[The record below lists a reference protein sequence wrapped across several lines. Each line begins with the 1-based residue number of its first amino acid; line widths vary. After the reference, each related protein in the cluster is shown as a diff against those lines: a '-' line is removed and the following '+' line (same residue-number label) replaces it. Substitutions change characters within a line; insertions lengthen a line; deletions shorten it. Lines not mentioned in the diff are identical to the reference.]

1 MLWRGHSYT
10 FFSLKTA
17 FSIAFFAKMSRIV
30 TRTCLHS
37 MKIITG
43 TAHPQLAQ
51 DIANVMGLP
60 LCNAKVNTF
69 PDGESFVQ
77 IEESIRGADVFIVQP
92 TCPPTNHNLME
103 LLVMV
108 DAVRRASA
116 SRITAVMPFYGYA
129 RQDRK
134 DKPRVPITSK
144 LVANLLTAAGVD
156 RVLTMDL
163 HAAQIQGFFEI
174 PVDHLYSV
182 PVLIKHLKANYVK
195 DMNNLVVVSPD
206 IGGVKNA
213 KSYANIL
220 GTELAIVA
228 KQRISATEV
237 NAHAVIGDVAGKDVL
252 MVDDMTESGGTL
264 CAAAEVLKKHGAA
277 RIFAAVSH
285 GVLNDK
291 ARARLKDS
299 PIERLLTSDSVP
311 MAYGDQVD
319 TVSIAPLMAQAIAN
333 IHNNASVTHLFEV

>member
-1 MLWRGHSYT
+1 
-10 FFSLKTA
+10 
-17 FSIAFFAKMSRIV
+17 
-30 TRTCLHS
+30 
-37 MKIITG
+37 MKIISG
-43 TAHPQLAQ
+43 TAHPKLAS
-51 DIANVMGLP
+51 DIAKVLGLP
-60 LCNAKVNTF
+60 LCDAKVNTF

-77 IEESIRGADVFIVQP
+77 IEESIRGTDVFVVQP

-108 DAVRRASA
+108 DAIRRASA

-182 PVLIKHLKANYVK
+182 PVLIKHLKNTYVK
-195 DMNNLVVVSPD
+195 DMKNLVVVSPD

-237 NAHAVIGDVAGKDVL
+237 NAHAVIGDVQGKDVL

-264 CAAAEVLKKHGAA
+264 CAAAEVLKQHGAA

-285 GVLNDK
+285 GVLNEK
-291 ARARLKDS
+291 ARTRLASS

-319 TVSIAPLMAQAIAN
+319 TVSIAPLLAQAIYN
-333 IHNNASVTHLFEV
+333 IHNNASVTHLFDV

>member
-1 MLWRGHSYT
+1 
-10 FFSLKTA
+10 
-17 FSIAFFAKMSRIV
+17 
-30 TRTCLHS
+30 
-37 MKIITG
+37 MKIISG
-43 TAHPQLAQ
+43 TAHPELAR
-51 DIANVMGLP
+51 DIAASLR
-60 LCNAKVNTF
+60 LHLSDTTVNTL

-77 IEESIRGADVFIVQP
+77 IKESIRGADTFIIQP

-134 DKPRVPITSK
+134 DKPRVPITAK
-144 LVANLLTAAGVD
+144 LVANLLTSAGVN
-156 RVLTMDL
+156 RVLCMDL

-174 PVDHLYSV
+174 PVDHLHSV
-182 PVLIKHLKANYVK
+182 PVLIKHLKKHYVK
-195 DMNNLVVVSPD
+195 DLDNLVVVSPD

-220 GTELAIVA
+220 GTKLAIVA

-237 NAHAVIGDVAGKDVL
+237 DAHAVIGDVEGKDVL

-264 CAAAEVLKKHGAA
+264 CAAATVLKEHGAA
-277 RIFAAVSH
+277 RIFAGVSH
-285 GVLNDK
+285 AVLNEK
-291 ARARLKDS
+291 ACARLAAS

-311 MAYGDQVD
+311 MAKTYGGDMVD
-319 TVSIAPLMAQAIAN
+319 TVSIAPLFAQAILN
-333 IHNNASVTHLFEV
+333 IHNNDSVTHLFDI

>member
-1 MLWRGHSYT
+1 
-10 FFSLKTA
+10 
-17 FSIAFFAKMSRIV
+17 
-30 TRTCLHS
+30 
-37 MKIITG
+37 MKIISG
-43 TAHPQLAQ
+43 TAHPKLAS
-51 DIANVMGLP
+51 DIAKVLGLP

-77 IEESIRGADVFIVQP
+77 IEESIRGTDVFVVQP

-108 DAVRRASA
+108 DAIRRASA

-182 PVLIKHLKANYVK
+182 PVLIKHLKNTYVK
-195 DMNNLVVVSPD
+195 DMKNLVVVSPD

-237 NAHAVIGDVAGKDVL
+237 NAHAVIGDVQGKDVL

-264 CAAAEVLKKHGAA
+264 CAAAEVLKQHGAA

-285 GVLNDK
+285 GVLNEK
-291 ARARLKDS
+291 ARARLATS

-311 MAYGDQVD
+311 MAYGEQVD
-319 TVSIAPLMAQAIAN
+319 TVSIAPLLAQAIAN
-333 IHNNASVTHLFEV
+333 IHHNASVTHLFEV

>member
-1 MLWRGHSYT
+1 
-10 FFSLKTA
+10 
-17 FSIAFFAKMSRIV
+17 
-30 TRTCLHS
+30 
-37 MKIITG
+37 MKIISG
-43 TAHPQLAQ
+43 TAHPQLAK
-51 DIANVMGLP
+51 DIAKVMGLP
-60 LCNAKVNTF
+60 LCDATVNTF

-77 IEESIRGADVFIVQP
+77 IKESIRGADAFIIQP

-116 SRITAVMPFYGYA
+116 SRITAVIPFYGYA

-144 LVANLLTAAGVD
+144 LVANLLTAAGVN

-174 PVDHLYSV
+174 PVDHLHSV
-182 PVLIKHLKANYVK
+182 PVLVKHLKANYVK
-195 DMNNLVVVSPD
+195 DMKNLVVVSPD

-237 NAHAVIGDVAGKDVL
+237 DAHAVIGNVQGKDVL

-264 CAAAEVLKKHGAA
+264 CAAAKILKEHGAA
-277 RIFAAVSH
+277 RIFAGVSH
-285 GVLNDK
+285 GVLTDA
-291 ARARLKDS
+291 ARERLANS
-299 PIERLLTSDSVP
+299 SIECLLTSDSVP
-311 MAYGDQVD
+311 MAYGDRVD
-319 TVSIAPLMAQAIAN
+319 TVSIAPLFAQAIAN
-333 IHNNASVTHLFEV
+333 IHHNASVTHLFEV

>member
-1 MLWRGHSYT
+1 
-10 FFSLKTA
+10 
-17 FSIAFFAKMSRIV
+17 
-30 TRTCLHS
+30 
-37 MKIITG
+37 MKIISG
-43 TAHPQLAQ
+43 TAHPQLAK
-51 DIANVMGLP
+51 DIAKVMGLP
-60 LCNAKVNTF
+60 LCDATVNTF

-77 IEESIRGADVFIVQP
+77 IKESIRGADAFIVQP

-116 SRITAVMPFYGYA
+116 SRITAVLPFYGYA

-163 HAAQIQGFFEI
+163 HAAQIQGFFDI
-174 PVDHLYSV
+174 PVDHLHSV

-195 DMNNLVVVSPD
+195 DMNNRVVVSPD

-237 NAHAVIGDVAGKDVL
+237 DAHAVIGDVKGKDVL

-264 CAAAEVLKKHGAA
+264 CVAAKILKEHGAA
-277 RIFAAVSH
+277 RIFAGVSH
-285 GVLNDK
+285 GVLTDA
-291 ARARLKDS
+291 ARERLAS
-299 PIERLLTSDSVP
+299 SSIECLLTSDSVP
-311 MAYGDQVD
+311 MAYGDRVD
-319 TVSIAPLMAQAIAN
+319 TVSIAPLFAQAIAN
-333 IHNNASVTHLFEV
+333 IHHNASVTHLFEV

>member
-1 MLWRGHSYT
+1 
-10 FFSLKTA
+10 
-17 FSIAFFAKMSRIV
+17 
-30 TRTCLHS
+30 

-51 DIANVMGLP
+51 DIAKTLGMP
-60 LCNAKVNTF
+60 LCETKVATF

-77 IEESIRGADVFIVQP
+77 IEESIRGEDVYIIQP

-116 SRITAVMPFYGYA
+116 DRITAVLPFYGYA

-144 LVANLLTAAGVD
+144 LVANLLTAAGVN

-174 PVDHLYSV
+174 PVDHLHSA
-182 PVLIKHLKANYVK
+182 PLLIKHLQDNYV
-195 DMNNLVVVSPD
+195 DDLSNLVVVSPD

-213 KSYANIL
+213 KICANYL
-220 GTELAIVA
+220 GTDLAIVA

-237 NAHAVIGDVAGKDVL
+237 DAHAVIGNVKGKDVL
-252 MVDDMTESGGTL
+252 LIDDMTESGGTL
-264 CAAAEVLKKHGAA
+264 CAAAEILKEHGAA
-277 RIFAAVSH
+277 RIFAGVSH

-299 PIERLLTSDSVP
+299 CIERLLTSDSVP
-311 MAYGDQVD
+311 MLAK
-319 TVSIAPLMAQAIAN
+319 AIMN
-333 IHNNASVTHLFEV
+333 IHNNDSVSHLFEMDI

>member
-1 MLWRGHSYT
+1 MR
-10 FFSLKTA
+10 
-17 FSIAFFAKMSRIV
+17 
-30 TRTCLHS
+30 TRTNNA
-37 MKIITG
+37 MKIISG
-43 TAHPQLAQ
+43 TAHPKLAS
-51 DIANVMGLP
+51 DIAKVLGLP
-60 LCNAKVNTF
+60 LCDAKVNTF

-77 IEESIRGADVFIVQP
+77 IEESIRGTDVFVVQP

-108 DAVRRASA
+108 DAIRRASA

-182 PVLIKHLKANYVK
+182 PVLIKHLKNTYVK
-195 DMNNLVVVSPD
+195 DMKNLVVVSPD

-237 NAHAVIGDVAGKDVL
+237 NAHAVIGDVQGKDVL

-264 CAAAEVLKKHGAA
+264 CAAAEVLKQHGAA

-285 GVLNDK
+285 GVLNEK
-291 ARARLKDS
+291 ARTRLAAS

-311 MAYGDQVD
+311 MAYGEQVD
-319 TVSIAPLMAQAIAN
+319 TVSIAPLLAQAIYN

>member
-1 MLWRGHSYT
+1 
-10 FFSLKTA
+10 
-17 FSIAFFAKMSRIV
+17 
-30 TRTCLHS
+30 
-37 MKIITG
+37 MKIISG

-51 DIANVMGLP
+51 DIAREMGLP
-60 LCNAKVNTF
+60 LCDATVNTF

-77 IEESIRGADVFIVQP
+77 IKESIRGADVFIVQP

-144 LVANLLTAAGVD
+144 LVANLLTAAGVN

-174 PVDHLYSV
+174 PVDHLHSV
-182 PVLIKHLKANYVK
+182 PVLIKHLKEHYIK
-195 DMNNLVVVSPD
+195 DMDNLVVVSPD
-206 IGGVKNA
+206 IGGVKTA
-213 KSYANIL
+213 KSYANLL

-237 NAHAVIGDVAGKDVL
+237 NAHAVIGNVEGKDVL

-264 CAAAEVLKKHGAA
+264 CAAANILKEHGAA
-277 RIFAAVSH
+277 RIFAGVSH

-291 ARARLKDS
+291 ARVRLADS
-299 PIERLLTSDSVP
+299 CIERLLTSDSVP
-311 MAYGDQVD
+311 MAFGDRVD
-319 TVSIAPLMAQAIAN
+319 TVSIAPLFAQAISN

>member
-1 MLWRGHSYT
+1 
-10 FFSLKTA
+10 
-17 FSIAFFAKMSRIV
+17 
-30 TRTCLHS
+30 
-37 MKIITG
+37 MKIISG
-43 TAHPQLAQ
+43 TSHPRLAE
-51 DIANVMGLP
+51 DIAKQLGLP
-60 LCNAKVNTF
+60 LCDATVNTF

-77 IEESIRGADVFIVQP
+77 IKESIRGTDTFIIQP

-116 SRITAVMPFYGYA
+116 RRITAVMPFYGYA

-144 LVANLLTAAGVD
+144 LVANLLTAAGVN
-156 RVLTMDL
+156 RVLCMDL

-174 PVDHLYSV
+174 PVDHLHSV
-182 PVLIKHLKANYVK
+182 PVLVRHLKEHYVK

-213 KSYANIL
+213 KIYANIL

-237 NAHAVIGDVAGKDVL
+237 DAHAVIGNVEGKDVL

-264 CAAAEVLKKHGAA
+264 CAAAAILKEHGAK
-277 RIFAAVSH
+277 RIFAGVSH
-285 GVLNDK
+285 GVLNEK
-291 ARARLKDS
+291 ARVRLSES

-311 MAYGDQVD
+311 MAYGERVD
-319 TVSIAPLMAQAIAN
+319 TVSIAPLIAQAISN
-333 IHNNASVTHLFEV
+333 IHNNDSVTHLFEI

>member
-1 MLWRGHSYT
+1 
-10 FFSLKTA
+10 
-17 FSIAFFAKMSRIV
+17 
-30 TRTCLHS
+30 
-37 MKIITG
+37 MKIISG
-43 TAHPQLAQ
+43 TAHPELAR
-51 DIANVMGLP
+51 DIAASLGLP
-60 LCNAKVNTF
+60 LSDTTVNTF

-77 IEESIRGADVFIVQP
+77 IKESIRGADTFIVQP

-134 DKPRVPITSK
+134 DKPRVPITAK
-144 LVANLLTAAGVD
+144 LVANLLTSAGVN
-156 RVLTMDL
+156 RVLCMDL

-174 PVDHLYSV
+174 PVDHLHSV
-182 PVLIKHLKANYVK
+182 PVLIKHLKQHYVK
-195 DMNNLVVVSPD
+195 DLDNLVVVSPD

-220 GTELAIVA
+220 GTKLAIVA

-237 NAHAVIGDVAGKDVL
+237 DAHAVIGDVEGKDVL

-264 CAAAEVLKKHGAA
+264 CAAAAVLKEHGAA
-277 RIFAAVSH
+277 RIFAGVSH
-285 GVLNDK
+285 AVLNEK
-291 ARARLKDS
+291 ACARLAAS

-311 MAYGDQVD
+311 MAKTFGGDMVD
-319 TVSIAPLMAQAIAN
+319 TVSIAPLFAQAILN
-333 IHNNASVTHLFEV
+333 IHNNDSVTHLFDI

>member
-1 MLWRGHSYT
+1 
-10 FFSLKTA
+10 
-17 FSIAFFAKMSRIV
+17 
-30 TRTCLHS
+30 
-37 MKIITG
+37 MKIISG
-43 TAHPQLAQ
+43 TAHPKLAS
-51 DIANVMGLP
+51 DIAKVLGLP

-77 IEESIRGADVFIVQP
+77 IEESIRGTDVFVVQP

-108 DAVRRASA
+108 DAIRRASA

-182 PVLIKHLKANYVK
+182 PVLIKHLKNTYVK
-195 DMNNLVVVSPD
+195 DMKNLVVVSPD

-237 NAHAVIGDVAGKDVL
+237 NAHAVIGDVQGKDVL

-264 CAAAEVLKKHGAA
+264 CAAAEVLKQHGAA

-285 GVLNDK
+285 GVLNEK
-291 ARARLKDS
+291 ARTRLASS

-311 MAYGDQVD
+311 MAYGEQVD
-319 TVSIAPLMAQAIAN
+319 TVSIAPLLAQAIYN

>member
-1 MLWRGHSYT
+1 
-10 FFSLKTA
+10 
-17 FSIAFFAKMSRIV
+17 
-30 TRTCLHS
+30 
-37 MKIITG
+37 MKIISG
-43 TAHPQLAQ
+43 TAHPQLAK
-51 DIANVMGLP
+51 DIAKVMGLP
-60 LCNAKVNTF
+60 LCDATVNTF

-77 IEESIRGADVFIVQP
+77 IKESIRGADAFIIQP

-144 LVANLLTAAGVD
+144 LVANLLTAAGVN

-174 PVDHLYSV
+174 PVDHLHSV

-237 NAHAVIGDVAGKDVL
+237 DAHAVIGNVQGKDVL

-264 CAAAEVLKKHGAA
+264 CAAAKILKEHGAA
-277 RIFAAVSH
+277 RIFAGVSH
-285 GVLNDK
+285 GVLTDA
-291 ARARLKDS
+291 ARERLANS
-299 PIERLLTSDSVP
+299 SIECLLTSDSVP
-311 MAYGDQVD
+311 MAYGDRVD
-319 TVSIAPLMAQAIAN
+319 TVSIAPLFAQAIAN
-333 IHNNASVTHLFEV
+333 IHHNASVTHLFEV

>member
-1 MLWRGHSYT
+1 
-10 FFSLKTA
+10 
-17 FSIAFFAKMSRIV
+17 
-30 TRTCLHS
+30 
-37 MKIITG
+37 MKIISG
-43 TAHPQLAQ
+43 TAHPQLAK
-51 DIANVMGLP
+51 DIAKVMGLP
-60 LCNAKVNTF
+60 LCDATVNTF

-77 IEESIRGADVFIVQP
+77 IKESIRGADAFIVQP

-116 SRITAVMPFYGYA
+116 SRITAVLPFYGYA

-144 LVANLLTAAGVD
+144 LVANLLTAAGVN

-174 PVDHLYSV
+174 PVDHLHSV
-182 PVLIKHLKANYVK
+182 PVLVKHLKANYVK
-195 DMNNLVVVSPD
+195 DMKNLVVVSPD

-237 NAHAVIGDVAGKDVL
+237 DAHAVIGNVEGKDVL

-264 CAAAEVLKKHGAA
+264 CAAAKILKEHGAA
-277 RIFAAVSH
+277 RIFAGVSH
-285 GVLNDK
+285 GVLTDA
-291 ARARLKDS
+291 ARERLANS
-299 PIERLLTSDSVP
+299 SIECLLTSDSVP
-311 MAYGDQVD
+311 MAYGDRVD
-319 TVSIAPLMAQAIAN
+319 TVSIAPLFAQAIAN
-333 IHNNASVTHLFEV
+333 IHHNASVTHLFEV

>member
-1 MLWRGHSYT
+1 
-10 FFSLKTA
+10 
-17 FSIAFFAKMSRIV
+17 
-30 TRTCLHS
+30 
-37 MKIITG
+37 MKIISG
-43 TAHPQLAQ
+43 TAHPQLAK
-51 DIANVMGLP
+51 DIASCLGLP
-60 LCNAKVNTF
+60 LCDAAVNTF

-77 IEESIRGADVFIVQP
+77 INESIRGTDVFIVQP

-144 LVANLLTAAGVD
+144 LVANLLTAAGVN

-174 PVDHLYSV
+174 PVDHLHSL
-182 PVLIKHLKANYVK
+182 PVLIKHLKEHYVR
-195 DMNNLVVVSPD
+195 DLNNLVVVSPD
-206 IGGVKNA
+206 IGGVKTA

-237 NAHAVIGDVAGKDVL
+237 DAHAVIGNVEGKDVFL
-252 MVDDMTESGGTL
+252 VDDMTESGGTL
-264 CAAAEVLKKHGAA
+264 CAAAAILREHGAA

-285 GVLNDK
+285 AVLNEK
-291 ARARLKDS
+291 ACARIAAS
-299 PIERLLTSDSVP
+299 PIEHLLTTDSVP
-311 MAYGDQVD
+311 MAYGERVD
-319 TVSIAPLMAQAIAN
+319 TVSIAPLFAQAISN
-333 IHNNASVTHLFEV
+333 IHNNDSVTHLFEI

>member
-1 MLWRGHSYT
+1 MP
-10 FFSLKTA
+10 
-17 FSIAFFAKMSRIV
+17 SIKLIS
-30 TRTCLHS
+30 
-37 MKIITG
+37 G
-43 TAHPQLAQ
+43 TAHPQLAR
-51 DIANVMGLP
+51 DIADVMGLS
-60 LCNAKVNTF
+60 LCQATVNTF

-77 IEESIRGADVFIVQP
+77 INESIRGADTFIIQP
-92 TCPPTNHNLME
+92 TCPPTNHNMME

-144 LVANLLTAAGVD
+144 LVANLLTAAGVN

-174 PVDHLYSV
+174 PVDHLYSL
-182 PVLIKHLKANYVK
+182 PVLIKHLKEHYVDDLK
-195 DMNNLVVVSPD
+195 NLVVVSPD

-213 KSYANIL
+213 KNYANIL

-237 NAHAVIGDVAGKDVL
+237 DAHAVIGNVKGKDVL
-252 MVDDMTESGGTL
+252 LVDDMTESGGTL
-264 CAAAEVLKKHGAA
+264 CAAAAILKEHGAA
-277 RIFAAVSH
+277 RIFAGVSH
-285 GVLNDK
+285 AVLNEK
-291 ARARLKDS
+291 ARTRLLDS

-311 MAYGDQVD
+311 MAYGDHVD
-319 TVSIAPLMAQAIAN
+319 TVSIAPLFAQAIAN
-333 IHNNASVTHLFEV
+333 IHNDDSVTHLFEV

>member
-1 MLWRGHSYT
+1 
-10 FFSLKTA
+10 
-17 FSIAFFAKMSRIV
+17 
-30 TRTCLHS
+30 
-37 MKIITG
+37 MKIISG
-43 TAHPQLAQ
+43 TAHPQLAK
-51 DIANVMGLP
+51 DIAKVMGLP
-60 LCNAKVNTF
+60 LCDATVNTF

-77 IEESIRGADVFIVQP
+77 IKESIRGADAFIVQP

-116 SRITAVMPFYGYA
+116 SRITAVLPFYGYA

-144 LVANLLTAAGVD
+144 LVANLLTAAGVN

-163 HAAQIQGFFEI
+163 HAAQIQGFFDI
-174 PVDHLYSV
+174 PVDHLHSV

-220 GTELAIVA
+220 GTALAIVA

-237 NAHAVIGDVAGKDVL
+237 DAHAVIGDVKGKDVL

-264 CAAAEVLKKHGAA
+264 CAAAKILKEHGAA
-277 RIFAAVSH
+277 RIFAGVSH
-285 GVLNDK
+285 GVLTDA
-291 ARARLKDS
+291 ARERLANS
-299 PIERLLTSDSVP
+299 SIECLLTSDSVP
-311 MAYGDQVD
+311 MAYGDRVD
-319 TVSIAPLMAQAIAN
+319 TVSIAPLFAQAIAN
-333 IHNNASVTHLFEV
+333 IHHNASVTHLFEV

>member
-1 MLWRGHSYT
+1 
-10 FFSLKTA
+10 
-17 FSIAFFAKMSRIV
+17 
-30 TRTCLHS
+30 
-37 MKIITG
+37 MKIISG
-43 TAHPQLAQ
+43 TAHPQLAK
-51 DIANVMGLP
+51 DIAKVMGLP
-60 LCNAKVNTF
+60 LCDATVNTF

-77 IEESIRGADVFIVQP
+77 IKESIRGADAFIIQP

-144 LVANLLTAAGVD
+144 LVANLLTAAGVN

-174 PVDHLYSV
+174 PVDHLHSV

-237 NAHAVIGDVAGKDVL
+237 DAHAVIGNVAGKDVL

-264 CAAAEVLKKHGAA
+264 CAAAKILKEHGAA
-277 RIFAAVSH
+277 RIFAGVSH
-285 GVLNDK
+285 GVLTEA
-291 ARARLKDS
+291 ARERLANS
-299 PIERLLTSDSVP
+299 SIECLLTSDSVP
-311 MAYGDQVD
+311 MAYGDRVD
-319 TVSIAPLMAQAIAN
+319 TVSIAPLFAQAIAN
-333 IHNNASVTHLFEV
+333 IHHNASVTHLFEV

>member
-1 MLWRGHSYT
+1 
-10 FFSLKTA
+10 
-17 FSIAFFAKMSRIV
+17 
-30 TRTCLHS
+30 
-37 MKIITG
+37 MKIISG
-43 TAHPQLAQ
+43 TAHPQLAK

-60 LCNAKVNTF
+60 LCDATVNTF

-77 IEESIRGADVFIVQP
+77 IKESIRGADAFIVQP

-116 SRITAVMPFYGYA
+116 SRITAVLPFYGYA

-144 LVANLLTAAGVD
+144 LVANLLTAAGVN

-163 HAAQIQGFFEI
+163 HAAQIQGFFDI
-174 PVDHLYSV
+174 PVDHLHSV

-237 NAHAVIGDVAGKDVL
+237 DAHAVIGDVKGKDVL

-264 CAAAEVLKKHGAA
+264 CAAAKILKEHGAA
-277 RIFAAVSH
+277 RIFAGVSH
-285 GVLNDK
+285 GVLTDA
-291 ARARLKDS
+291 ARERLANS
-299 PIERLLTSDSVP
+299 SIECLLTSDSVP
-311 MAYGDQVD
+311 MAYGDRVD
-319 TVSIAPLMAQAIAN
+319 TVSIAPLFAQAIAN
-333 IHNNASVTHLFEV
+333 IHHNASVTHLFEV

>member
-1 MLWRGHSYT
+1 
-10 FFSLKTA
+10 
-17 FSIAFFAKMSRIV
+17 
-30 TRTCLHS
+30 
-37 MKIITG
+37 
-43 TAHPQLAQ
+43 
-51 DIANVMGLP
+51 MGLP
-60 LCNAKVNTF
+60 LCDATVTTF

-77 IEESIRGADVFIVQP
+77 IRESIRGADAFIIQP

-144 LVANLLTAAGVD
+144 LVANLLTAAGVN
-156 RVLTMDL
+156 RVLAMDL

-174 PVDHLYSV
+174 PVDHLHSL
-182 PVLIKHLKANYVK
+182 PVLVKHLKEKYVHN
-195 DMNNLVVVSPD
+195 MSNLVVVSPD

-213 KSYANIL
+213 KSYANVL

-237 NAHAVIGDVAGKDVL
+237 DAHAVIGNVEGKDVL
-252 MVDDMTESGGTL
+252 MIDDMTESGGTL
-264 CAAAEVLKKHGAA
+264 CAAAKILKEHGAA
-277 RIFAAVSH
+277 RIFAGVSH
-285 GVLNDK
+285 GVLNEA
-291 ARARLKDS
+291 ARARIKES
-299 PIERLLTSDSVP
+299 PIECLLTSDSVP
-311 MAYGDQVD
+311 MAYGENVD
-319 TVSIAPLMAQAIAN
+319 TVSIAPLLAQAIAN
-333 IHNNASVTHLFEV
+333 IHNNDSVTHLFEI

>member
-1 MLWRGHSYT
+1 
-10 FFSLKTA
+10 
-17 FSIAFFAKMSRIV
+17 
-30 TRTCLHS
+30 
-37 MKIITG
+37 MKLISG
-43 TAHPQLAQ
+43 TAHPELAKN
-51 DIANVMGLP
+51 IAKEMGLP
-60 LCNAKVNTF
+60 LCEAQVNTF

-77 IEESIRGADVFIVQP
+77 IQESIRGEDVFIVQP

-108 DAVRRASA
+108 DAVRRASPE
-116 SRITAVMPFYGYA
+116 RITAVMPFYGYA

-144 LVANLLTAAGVD
+144 LVANLLTAAGVN

-174 PVDHLYSV
+174 PVDHLHSV
-182 PVLIKHLKANYVK
+182 PVLVKHLKANYVK
-195 DMNNLVVVSPD
+195 DMTNLVVVSPD

-237 NAHAVIGDVAGKDVL
+237 NAHAVIGDVQGKDVL

-264 CAAAEVLKKHGAA
+264 CAAAEVLKQHGAA

-285 GVLNDK
+285 GVLNEK
-291 ARARLKDS
+291 ARTRLANS
-299 PIERLLTSDSVP
+299 PIERLLCSDSVP

-319 TVSIAPLMAQAIAN
+319 TVSIAPLLARAISN
-333 IHNNASVTHLFEV
+333 IHNNTSVTHLFDL

>member
-1 MLWRGHSYT
+1 
-10 FFSLKTA
+10 
-17 FSIAFFAKMSRIV
+17 
-30 TRTCLHS
+30 
-37 MKIITG
+37 MKIISG
-43 TAHPQLAQ
+43 TAHPKLAS
-51 DIANVMGLP
+51 DIAKVLGLP
-60 LCNAKVNTF
+60 LCDAKVNTF

-77 IEESIRGADVFIVQP
+77 IEESIRGTDVFVVQP

-108 DAVRRASA
+108 DAIRRASA

-182 PVLIKHLKANYVK
+182 PVLIKHLKNTYVK
-195 DMNNLVVVSPD
+195 DMKNLVVVSPD

-237 NAHAVIGDVAGKDVL
+237 NAHAVIGDVQGKDVL

-264 CAAAEVLKKHGAA
+264 CAAAEVLKQHGAA

-285 GVLNDK
+285 GVLNEK
-291 ARARLKDS
+291 ARVRLASS

-311 MAYGDQVD
+311 MAYGEQVD
-319 TVSIAPLMAQAIAN
+319 TVSIAPLLAQAIYN

>member
-1 MLWRGHSYT
+1 
-10 FFSLKTA
+10 
-17 FSIAFFAKMSRIV
+17 
-30 TRTCLHS
+30 
-37 MKIITG
+37 MKIISG
-43 TAHPQLAQ
+43 TAHPKLAS
-51 DIANVMGLP
+51 DIAKVLGLP

-77 IEESIRGADVFIVQP
+77 IEESIRGTDVFVVQP

-108 DAVRRASA
+108 DAIRRASA

-182 PVLIKHLKANYVK
+182 PVLIKHLKNTYVR
-195 DMNNLVVVSPD
+195 DMKNLVVVSPD

-237 NAHAVIGDVAGKDVL
+237 NAHAVIGDVQGKDVL

-264 CAAAEVLKKHGAA
+264 CAAAEVLKQQGAA

-285 GVLNDK
+285 GVLNEK
-291 ARARLKDS
+291 ARTRLATS

-311 MAYGDQVD
+311 MAYGEQVD
-319 TVSIAPLMAQAIAN
+319 TVSIAPLLAQAIAN
-333 IHNNASVTHLFEV
+333 IHHNASVTHLFEV

>member
-1 MLWRGHSYT
+1 
-10 FFSLKTA
+10 
-17 FSIAFFAKMSRIV
+17 
-30 TRTCLHS
+30 
-37 MKIITG
+37 MKLISG
-43 TAHPQLAQ
+43 TAHPHLAQ

-60 LCNAKVNTF
+60 LCDASVNTF

-77 IEESIRGADVFIVQP
+77 IKESIRGADVFIIQP
-92 TCPPTNHNLME
+92 TCPPTNHNMME

-144 LVANLLTAAGVD
+144 LVANLLTAAGVN

-174 PVDHLYSV
+174 PVDHLYSL
-182 PVLIKHLKANYVK
+182 PVLIKHLKEHYVDDLK
-195 DMNNLVVVSPD
+195 NLVVVSPD

-213 KSYANIL
+213 KNYANIL
-220 GTELAIVA
+220 GTQLAIVA

-237 NAHAVIGDVAGKDVL
+237 DAHAVIGDVAGKDVL
-252 MVDDMTESGGTL
+252 LVDDMTESGGTL
-264 CAAAEVLKKHGAA
+264 CAAAAILKQHGAA
-277 RIFAAVSH
+277 RIFAGVSH
-285 GVLNDK
+285 AVLNEK
-291 ARARLKDS
+291 ARARLLES

-311 MAYGDQVD
+311 MAYGEHVD
-319 TVSIAPLMAQAIAN
+319 TVSIAPLFAQAIAN
-333 IHNNASVTHLFEV
+333 IHNDDSVTHLFEV

>member
-1 MLWRGHSYT
+1 
-10 FFSLKTA
+10 
-17 FSIAFFAKMSRIV
+17 
-30 TRTCLHS
+30 
-37 MKIITG
+37 MKIISG
-43 TAHPQLAQ
+43 TAHPKLAS
-51 DIANVMGLP
+51 DIAKVLGLP

-77 IEESIRGADVFIVQP
+77 IEESIRGTDVFVVQP

-108 DAVRRASA
+108 DAIRRASA

-182 PVLIKHLKANYVK
+182 PVLIKHLKNTYVK
-195 DMNNLVVVSPD
+195 DMKNLVVVSPD

-237 NAHAVIGDVAGKDVL
+237 NAHAVIGDVQGKDVL

-264 CAAAEVLKKHGAA
+264 CAAAEVLKQHGAA

-285 GVLNDK
+285 GVLNEK
-291 ARARLKDS
+291 ARARLATS

-319 TVSIAPLMAQAIAN
+319 TVSIAPLLAQAIAN
-333 IHNNASVTHLFEV
+333 IHHNASVTHLFDV

>member
-1 MLWRGHSYT
+1 
-10 FFSLKTA
+10 
-17 FSIAFFAKMSRIV
+17 
-30 TRTCLHS
+30 
-37 MKIITG
+37 MKIISG
-43 TAHPQLAQ
+43 TAHPELAR
-51 DIANVMGLP
+51 DIAKSLGLP
-60 LCNAKVNTF
+60 LSDTTVNTF

-77 IEESIRGADVFIVQP
+77 IKESIRGADTFIVQP

-134 DKPRVPITSK
+134 DKPRVPITAK
-144 LVANLLTAAGVD
+144 LVANLLTSAGVN
-156 RVLTMDL
+156 RVLCMDL

-174 PVDHLYSV
+174 PVDHLHSV
-182 PVLIKHLKANYVK
+182 PVLIKHLKQHYVK
-195 DMNNLVVVSPD
+195 DLDNLVVVSPD

-220 GTELAIVA
+220 GTKLAIVA

-237 NAHAVIGDVAGKDVL
+237 DAHAVIGDVEGKDVL

-264 CAAAEVLKKHGAA
+264 CAAAAVLKEHGAA
-277 RIFAAVSH
+277 RIFAGVSH
-285 GVLNDK
+285 AVLNEK
-291 ARARLKDS
+291 ACARLAAS

-311 MAYGDQVD
+311 MAKTYGGDMVD
-319 TVSIAPLMAQAIAN
+319 TVSIAPLFAQAILN
-333 IHNNASVTHLFEV
+333 IHNHDSVTHLFDI

>member
-1 MLWRGHSYT
+1 
-10 FFSLKTA
+10 
-17 FSIAFFAKMSRIV
+17 
-30 TRTCLHS
+30 
-37 MKIITG
+37 MKIISG
-43 TAHPQLAQ
+43 TAHPELAR
-51 DIANVMGLP
+51 DIAKSLGLP
-60 LCNAKVNTF
+60 LSDTTVNTF

-77 IEESIRGADVFIVQP
+77 IKESIRGTDTFIVQP

-134 DKPRVPITSK
+134 DKPRVPITAK
-144 LVANLLTAAGVD
+144 LVANLLTSAGVN
-156 RVLTMDL
+156 RVLCMDL

-174 PVDHLYSV
+174 PVDHLHSV
-182 PVLIKHLKANYVK
+182 PVLIKHLKQHYVK
-195 DMNNLVVVSPD
+195 DLDNLVVVSPD

-220 GTELAIVA
+220 GTKLAIVA

-237 NAHAVIGDVAGKDVL
+237 DAHAVIGDVEGKDVL

-264 CAAAEVLKKHGAA
+264 CAAAAVLKEHGAA
-277 RIFAAVSH
+277 RIFAGVSH
-285 GVLNDK
+285 AVLNEK
-291 ARARLKDS
+291 ACARLAAS

-311 MAYGDQVD
+311 MAKTFGGDMVD
-319 TVSIAPLMAQAIAN
+319 TVSIAPLFAQAILN
-333 IHNNASVTHLFEV
+333 IHNNDSVTHLFDI

>member
-1 MLWRGHSYT
+1 
-10 FFSLKTA
+10 
-17 FSIAFFAKMSRIV
+17 
-30 TRTCLHS
+30 
-37 MKIITG
+37 MKIISG
-43 TAHPQLAQ
+43 TAHPQLAK
-51 DIANVMGLP
+51 DIANELGLP
-60 LCNAKVNTF
+60 LCDAMVTTF

-77 IEESIRGADVFIVQP
+77 IEESIRGEDVFIVQP
-92 TCPPTNHNLME
+92 TCPPTNHTLME

-144 LVANLLTAAGVD
+144 LVANLLTAAGVN

-174 PVDHLYSV
+174 PVDHLVSV
-182 PVLIKHLKANYVK
+182 PVLIHHLREHYVT
-195 DMNNLVVVSPD
+195 DLDNLVVVSPD

-213 KSYANIL
+213 KSYANLL
-220 GTELAIVA
+220 GTQLAIVA

-237 NAHAVIGDVAGKDVL
+237 DAHAVIGDVAGKDVI

-264 CAAAEVLKKHGAA
+264 CAAAAVLKEHGAA
-277 RIFAAVSH
+277 RIFAGVSH
-285 GVLNDK
+285 GVLNDT
-291 ARARLKDS
+291 ARERLAKS
-299 PIERLLTSDSVP
+299 PIERLLCSDSVP
-311 MAYGDQVD
+311 MAWGEQVD
-319 TVSIAPLMAQAIAN
+319 TVSIAPLFAKAIQS
-333 IHNNASVTHLFEV
+333 IHDNSSVTHLFEV

>member
-1 MLWRGHSYT
+1 
-10 FFSLKTA
+10 
-17 FSIAFFAKMSRIV
+17 
-30 TRTCLHS
+30 
-37 MKIITG
+37 MKIISG
-43 TAHPQLAQ
+43 TAHPKLAS
-51 DIANVMGLP
+51 DIAKVLGLP
-60 LCNAKVNTF
+60 LCDAKVNTF

-77 IEESIRGADVFIVQP
+77 IEESIRGTDVFVVQP

-108 DAVRRASA
+108 DAIRRASA

-182 PVLIKHLKANYVK
+182 PVLIKHLKNTYVK
-195 DMNNLVVVSPD
+195 DMKNLVVVSPD

-237 NAHAVIGDVAGKDVL
+237 NAHAVIGDVQGKDVL

-264 CAAAEVLKKHGAA
+264 CAAAEVLKQHGAA

-285 GVLNDK
+285 GVLNEK
-291 ARARLKDS
+291 ARTRLAAS

-311 MAYGDQVD
+311 MAYGEQVD
-319 TVSIAPLMAQAIAN
+319 TVSIAPLLAQAIYN

>member
-1 MLWRGHSYT
+1 
-10 FFSLKTA
+10 
-17 FSIAFFAKMSRIV
+17 
-30 TRTCLHS
+30 
-37 MKIITG
+37 MKIISG
-43 TAHPQLAQ
+43 TAHPELAR
-51 DIANVMGLP
+51 DIAKSLGLP
-60 LCNAKVNTF
+60 LSDTTVNTF

-77 IEESIRGADVFIVQP
+77 IKESIRGADTFIIQP

-134 DKPRVPITSK
+134 DKPRVPITAK
-144 LVANLLTAAGVD
+144 LVANLLTSAGVN
-156 RVLTMDL
+156 RVLCMDL

-174 PVDHLYSV
+174 PVDHLHSV
-182 PVLIKHLKANYVK
+182 PVLIKHLKQHYVK
-195 DMNNLVVVSPD
+195 DLDNLVVVSPD

-220 GTELAIVA
+220 GTKLAIVA

-237 NAHAVIGDVAGKDVL
+237 DAHAVIGDVEGKDVL

-264 CAAAEVLKKHGAA
+264 CAAATVLKEHGAA
-277 RIFAAVSH
+277 RIFAGVSH
-285 GVLNDK
+285 AVLNEK
-291 ARARLKDS
+291 ACARLAAS

-311 MAYGDQVD
+311 MAKTYGGDMVD
-319 TVSIAPLMAQAIAN
+319 TVSIAPLFAQAILN
-333 IHNNASVTHLFEV
+333 IHNNDSVTHLFDI

>member
-1 MLWRGHSYT
+1 
-10 FFSLKTA
+10 
-17 FSIAFFAKMSRIV
+17 
-30 TRTCLHS
+30 

>member
-1 MLWRGHSYT
+1 
-10 FFSLKTA
+10 
-17 FSIAFFAKMSRIV
+17 
-30 TRTCLHS
+30 
-37 MKIITG
+37 MKIISG
-43 TAHPQLAQ
+43 TAHPQLAK
-51 DIANVMGLP
+51 DIAKVMGLP
-60 LCNAKVNTF
+60 LCDATVNTF

-77 IEESIRGADVFIVQP
+77 IKESIRGADAFIVQP

-116 SRITAVMPFYGYA
+116 SRITAVLPFYGYA

-144 LVANLLTAAGVD
+144 LVANLLTAAGVN

-163 HAAQIQGFFEI
+163 HAAQIQGFFDI
-174 PVDHLYSV
+174 PVDHLHSV

-237 NAHAVIGDVAGKDVL
+237 DAHAVIGDVKGKDVL

-264 CAAAEVLKKHGAA
+264 CAAAKILKEHGAA
-277 RIFAAVSH
+277 RIFAGVSH
-285 GVLNDK
+285 GVLTDA
-291 ARARLKDS
+291 ARERLANS
-299 PIERLLTSDSVP
+299 SIECLLTSDSVP
-311 MAYGDQVD
+311 MAYGDRVD
-319 TVSIAPLMAQAIAN
+319 TVSIAPLFAQALAI
-333 IHNNASVTHLFEV
+333 IHHNASVTHLCEV

>member
-1 MLWRGHSYT
+1 
-10 FFSLKTA
+10 
-17 FSIAFFAKMSRIV
+17 
-30 TRTCLHS
+30 
-37 MKIITG
+37 MKLISG

-51 DIANVMGLP
+51 NIADVMGLP
-60 LCNAKVNTF
+60 LCDATVNTF

-77 IEESIRGADVFIVQP
+77 IKESIRGADAFIIQP

-144 LVANLLTAAGVD
+144 LVANLLTAAGVN
-156 RVLTMDL
+156 RVLAMDL

-174 PVDHLYSV
+174 PVDHLHSL
-182 PVLIKHLKANYVK
+182 PVLVKHLKEKYVHN
-195 DMNNLVVVSPD
+195 MSNLVVVSPD

-213 KSYANIL
+213 KSYANVL
-220 GTELAIVA
+220 GTELALVA

-237 NAHAVIGDVAGKDVL
+237 DAHAVIGNVEGKDVL
-252 MVDDMTESGGTL
+252 MIDDMTESGGTL
-264 CAAAEVLKKHGAA
+264 CAAAKILKEHGAA
-277 RIFAAVSH
+277 RIFAGVSH
-285 GVLNDK
+285 GLLNDA

-299 PIERLLTSDSVP
+299 PIECLLTSDSVP
-311 MAYGDQVD
+311 MAYGENVD
-319 TVSIAPLMAQAIAN
+319 TVSIAPLLAQAIAN
-333 IHNNASVTHLFEV
+333 IHNNDSVTHLFEI